1 MGKTMWNPI
10 QLKFTTC
17 QRCAENN
24 TLKILGSRAWRL
36 SMRFAN
42 SFYCHSNWELPYLL
56 LLFKKPIE
64 CLEKNNLPKCSR
76 KQKNSLWFLI
86 KSWEMMSEFEIT
98 FNKYLFCVWHPETI
112 GRNSIILGLK
122 EGFPGR
128 SDGQDPPAM
137 RDTGFDPWVGK
148 IPWRREGL
156 PTPVFWPGEFQGLY
170 SPWDRKESDM
180 TERLSLTFT

>member
-1 MGKTMWNPI
+1 MFREKQFAKVFKETEE
-10 QLKFTTC
+10 F
-17 QRCAENN
+17 
-24 TLKILGSRAWRL
+24 
-36 SMRFAN
+36 SMI
-42 SFYCHSNWELPYLL
+42 PY
-56 LLFKKPIE
+56 
-64 CLEKNNLPKCSR
+64 
-76 KQKNSLWFLI
+76 QKLRNDEW
-86 KSWEMMSEFEIT
+86 FEIT

-112 GRNSIILGLK
+112 GRNSIILDLK